1 MFKMYLVQICDTHEK
16 NSGFFQIGY
25 LFAAQLFNK
34 DSNVLPLEEN
44 PIQICHIWIVSDR
57 VTRGQKRATLVLLNP
72 PQ

>member
-1 MFKMYLVQICDTHEK
+1 MFKTYLVQICDTHEK

-44 PIQICHIWIVSDR
+44 PNMTYLDRLRQSD
-57 VTRGQKRATLVLLNP
+57 
-72 PQ
+72 